1 MKLCGPCFGL
11 AWLFTANFAAAE
23 PAAPALRAEVPAAV
37 EAEIATREVL
47 CKLDDLG
54 ALLIPKGAL
63 TRADLN
69 ADGSDEFILALCRLA
84 CAGNIPQISTAC
96 DQSLIFVSGAKG
108 YQSLKMPGELLDIRR
123 APGAPARLLSSSISD
138 HAACPVADGVCNP
151 LYEIRNGELVQAGI
165 E

>member
-1 MKLCGPCFGL
+1 MTDLKTMPRKMFERLGGGEIAYIRPL
-11 AWLFTANFAAAE
+11 MSE
-23 PAAPALRAEVPAAV
+23 EVPSLFPDAPELAPGM
-37 EAEIATREVL
+37 RL
-47 CKLDDLG
+47 W
-54 ALLIPKGAL
+54 AL
-63 TRADLN
+63 LN

-84 CAGNIPQISTAC
+84 CAGSLPEVSTAC

-123 APGAPARLLSSSISD
+123 APGAPTRLLSSSISD
-138 HAACPVADGVCNP
+138 RVACPVADGVCNS

>member
-1 MKLCGPCFGL
+1 MKGRSQCFGL
-11 AWLFTANFAAAE
+11 AWLLTANLAGAE
-23 PAAPALRAEVPAAV
+23 PAAHALRAEVPAAV
-37 EAEIATREVL
+37 EAELATREVL

-54 ALLIPKGAL
+54 PLLIPAGAL
-63 TRADLN
+63 TRAELN

-84 CAGNIPQISTAC
+84 CAGSIPEVATAC

-138 HAACPVADGVCNP
+138 HVACPVADGVCNS